1 MLEKLKNEKLDII
14 ILIGQSNAVGC
25 GGGVSEYMYEKA
37 DDVYMITRDK
47 QIHIADEELPGFGSR
62 GSIGLRFATLYKQ
75 HGLLKEGRR
84 LMIVR
89 GCRPWTGFM
98 DNHWTPDG
106 DLYLR
111 TIDMTKAVLDLNP
124 ENRLIT
130 ILWHQGELDICGKS
144 TTYYRD
150 LSTLINGL
158 RSTFQ
163 VPRLP
168 FICGDICHDW
178 LSVDDT
184 QNREIW
190 SRFTA
195 DMVAA
200 CIDTGFSRCVMTYD
214 LKSNRQDGNDPSDN
228 IHFCR
233 DSLRILGDRYFAAYC
248 DLIGVGQC

>member
-1 MLEKLKNEKLDII
+1 MLEQLKNEKLDIV

-25 GGGVSEYMYEKA
+25 GGGTSEYMYEKA

-75 HGLLKEGRR
+75 NGLLKEGRR

-98 DNHWTPDG
+98 DNKWTPEG
-106 DLYLR
+106 EYYLGS
-111 TIDMTKAVLDLNP
+111 IELTKMVLELNP

-130 ILWHQGELDICGKS
+130 ILWHQGELDILQGT

-150 LSTLINGL
+150 LSTLINGF

-163 VPRLP
+163 TPRLP
-168 FICGDICHDW
+168 FICGDVCHDW
-178 LSVDDT
+178 FSVDDT
-184 QNREIW
+184 KNREIW

-228 IHFCR
+228 VHFCR
-233 DSLRILGDRYFAAYC
+233 DSLRILGDRYFAAYRE
-248 DLIGVGQC
+248 ISGR

>member
-1 MLEKLKNEKLDII
+1 MLETFKNEAFDIVI
-14 ILIGQSNAVGC
+14 IAGQSNAVGK
-25 GGGVSEYMYEKA
+25 GGGKSEFMFEPSE
-37 DDVYMITRDK
+37 DVYVIAPDK
-47 QIHIADEELPGFGSR
+47 QIHVAREGIPNCDLR
-62 GSIGLRFATLYKQ
+62 GSIALRFATLYKEK
-75 HGLLKEGRR
+75 GLLENGRR
-84 LMIVR
+84 LMLVR
-89 GCRPWTGFM
+89 GCVSWTGFL
-98 DNHWTPDG
+98 DKSWTSDG
-106 DLYLR
+106 ELYLR

-130 ILWHQGELDICGKS
+130 ILWHQGELDINEKT

-163 VPRLP
+163 APRLP

-184 QNREIW
+184 QTREIW